1 MIPPEISF
9 VFKELSITVPSFTD
23 NPCDKRKCQKLYDTL
38 VGKHL
43 VNYHI
48 ITNYS
53 TKYIN

>member
-9 VFKELSITVPSFTD
+9 VFKELSITVSSFTD
-23 NPCDKRKCQKLYDTL
+23 KPCDKRKCQYLYDSL

-43 VNYHI
+43 VNYYV

-53 TKYIN
+53 TQYIN